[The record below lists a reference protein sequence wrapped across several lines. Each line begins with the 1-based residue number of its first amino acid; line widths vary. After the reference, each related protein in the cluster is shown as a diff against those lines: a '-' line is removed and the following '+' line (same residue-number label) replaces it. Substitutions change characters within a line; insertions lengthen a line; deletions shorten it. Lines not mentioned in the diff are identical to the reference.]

1 MPMRLKAV
9 FIAFFMLSYI
19 TAPVIDAVACDDCAD
34 PVILQREAEN
44 GRLLPGLDDSV
55 NHDGDHPSPSKRE
68 AKDLCPIC
76 ANAAAGNAAV
86 NVISSREIIPSAGR
100 PKLLV
105 YFDPS
110 FPITKPPQN

>member
-9 FIAFFMLSYI
+9 LIAFFMLSYI

-34 PVILQREAEN
+34 PVTLQREAEKS
-44 GRLLPGLDDSV
+44 RILPGLDDSV
-55 NHDGDHPSPSKRE
+55 NHDGDHAAPFKRT

-86 NVISSREIIPSAGR
+86 NVITPREIIPSAGQ

-105 YFDPS
+105 FFDPS